1 MRIFVLGVGG
11 AGSLLAQLLA
21 RQGHTVWCGDRD
33 PDRARK
39 FLGKKSA
46 IEVKEANARNLWS
59 IVRAARGCNLLV
71 NASPAV
77 FNEIILRAA
86 LRLGVHY
93 LDLNSHL
100 NRNPFKPEQFRFR
113 KRFEAKNRAALI
125 CTGAAPGLTNL
136 LAKRGSELL
145 DAVESVQIRLY
156 ESTESKD
163 PVSTWSPEVMYDEAI
178 SSPRV
183 YRHGRFSLAKRFAD
197 REKFRFPPPIGET
210 TVYLAAQDEVCMLPY
225 VVPMRDMD
233 AKIGGN
239 DFDRLFRWYRQGR
252 LNRSQGIVRKRFP
265 KTLTPKGVA
274 GMIRK
279 GALENARFAA
289 AVLGARRERRSTAA
303 AALRRELP
311 YAPSDSPARLNLDAH
326 RLRHRASRRH
336 LHQTFSPRHGR
347 RLRPVGTAHRNA
359 PRHPRRSPFP
369 RFSRRVQNDPPEE
382 NRRRRILAV
391 PIFTSSRIC
400 ALSPRECHDHEGCR
414 IHEKD
419 PDQQV

>member
-1 MRIFVLGVGG
+1 MRIFVLGAGG
-11 AGSLLAQLLA
+11 TGSLLAHLLV

-33 PDRARK
+33 PERAKK
-39 FLGKKSA
+39 FLGKKSD
-46 IEVKEANARNLWS
+46 IEVVEANARNLWS

-86 LRLGVHY
+86 LRLRARY

-145 DAVESVQIRLY
+145 DSVESVQIRLY

-178 SSPRV
+178 SRPRV
-183 YRHGRFSLAKRFAD
+183 YRNGRFALAKRFAD

-210 TVYLAAQDEVCMLPY
+210 TVYLAAQDEVCMVPY
-225 VVPMRDMD
+225 QVPIRDMD

-239 DFDRLFRWYRQGR
+239 DFDRLYRWFRKGR

-265 KTLTPKGVA
+265 KTLTPRNVA
-274 GMIRK
+274 ALIRR
-279 GALENARFAA
+279 GILYNARFAVAVLLRGMKDDQPLLVRWDASFPSLFQIRQRGLISTPISYATAHIA
-289 AVLGARRERRSTAA
+289 AVFIK
-303 AALRRELP
+303 
-311 YAPSDSPARLNLDAH
+311 H
-326 RLRHRASRRH
+326 
-336 LHQTFSPRHGR
+336 
-347 RLRPVGTAHRNA
+347 
-359 PRHPRRSPFP
+359 FP
-369 RFSRRVQNDPPEE
+369 RDEAGVLEPEMLPAETRRA
-382 NRRRRILAV
+382 ILAEV
-391 PIFTSSRIC
+391 RSR
-400 ALSPRECHDHEGCR
+400 DFR
-414 IHEKD
+414 IKLKITKLKKIEEEF
-419 PDQQV
+419 

>member
-11 AGSLLAQLLA
+11 TGSLLAHLLV

-33 PDRARK
+33 PERAKK
-39 FLGKKSA
+39 FLGKKSG
-46 IEVKEANARNLWS
+46 IEVVEANARNLWS

-86 LRLGVHY
+86 LRLRSHY

-100 NRNPFKPEQFRFR
+100 TRSLFKPEQLRFN
-113 KRFEAKNRAALI
+113 KRFAAKNRVALI

-145 DAVESVQIRLY
+145 DSVESIQLRLF

-163 PVSTWSPEVMYDEAI
+163 PVSTWSPEGAYDEAI
-178 SSPRV
+178 SSPRI
-183 YRHGRFSLAKRFAD
+183 YRNGKFVLAKRFAE

-225 VVPMRDMD
+225 AIPIREMD

-239 DFDRLFRWYRQGR
+239 DFDRLYRWFRQGR

-265 KTLTPKGVA
+265 KTLTPRNVA
-274 GMIRK
+274 ALIRR
-279 GALENARFAA
+279 GILYNARFAA
-289 AVLGARRERRSTAA
+289 AVLLRGMKDEQPLLVRWDASFPSLFQIRQRGLIATPISYATAHV
-303 AALRRELP
+303 AALFV
-311 YAPSDSPARLNLDAH
+311 
-326 RLRHRASRRH
+326 RH
-336 LHQTFSPRHGR
+336 
-347 RLRPVGTAHRNA
+347 
-359 PRHPRRSPFP
+359 FP
-369 RFSRRVQNDPPEE
+369 REEAGVLEPEMLPADTRRAIVAELRSRDFRIKLKITKLKKLEE
-382 NRRRRILAV
+382 E
-391 PIFTSSRIC
+391 F
-400 ALSPRECHDHEGCR
+400 
-414 IHEKD
+414 
-419 PDQQV
+419 

>member
-11 AGSLLAQLLA
+11 TGSLLAQLLV

-33 PDRARK
+33 PERAKK
-39 FLGKKSA
+39 FLGKKSG
-46 IEVKEANARNLWS
+46 IEVVETNARNLWS

-86 LRLGVHY
+86 LRLHSHY

-100 NRNPFKPEQFRFR
+100 TRSLFKPEQLRFN
-113 KRFEAKNRAALI
+113 KRFAAKNRVALI

-145 DAVESVQIRLY
+145 DSVESIQLRLF

-163 PVSTWSPEVMYDEAI
+163 PVSTWSPEGAYDEAI
-178 SSPRV
+178 SSPRI
-183 YRHGRFSLAKRFAD
+183 YRNGKFVLAKRFAE

-225 VVPMRDMD
+225 AIPIREMD

-239 DFDRLFRWYRQGR
+239 DFDRLYRWFRQGR

-265 KTLTPKGVA
+265 KVPTPKAVA
-274 GMIRK
+274 KLIRR
-279 GALENARFAA
+279 GILENARFAA
-289 AVLGARRERRSTAA
+289 AVLVRGLRDEQPLLVRWDASFPTLYQIRLRGLISTPISYATA
-303 AALRRELP
+303 HMAALFVKNFPRDSAGVISPSELP
-311 YAPSDSPARLNLDAH
+311 LEKR
-326 RLRHRASRRH
+326 RA
-336 LHQTFSPRHGR
+336 
-347 RLRPVGTAHRNA
+347 
-359 PRHPRRSPFP
+359 
-369 RFSRRVQNDPPEE
+369 
-382 NRRRRILAV
+382 ILAAV
-391 PIFTSSRIC
+391 KSQDIRL
-400 ALSPRECHDHEGCR
+400 ALKITRLKKKEEDE
-414 IHEKD
+414 D
-419 PDQQV
+419 F

>member
-1 MRIFVLGVGG
+1 MHKRES
-11 AGSLLAQLLA
+11 AGDAPVSPRGEYDKVANRCASSYWEWAAPAPYSLNCSPA
-21 RQGHTVWCGDRD
+21 RDIQVWCGDRD

-46 IEVKEANARNLWS
+46 IEVEEANARNLWS

-136 LAKRGSELL
+136 LAKRALRTAGHRGIR
-145 DAVESVQIRLY
+145 ANPSVRKHRKQ
-156 ESTESKD
+156 D

-274 GMIRK
+274 GMIRR
-279 GALENARFAA
+279 GVLENARFAA
-289 AVLGARRERRSTAA
+289 AVLVRGVKDDQPLLLRYDASFPTLFQIRQRGLISTPIAYATAHLAAIFVRHFPATWPASSARRNCPSKPD
-303 AALRRELP
+303 ALSSP
-311 YAPSDSPARLNLDAH
+311 KPARA
-326 RLRHRASRRH
+326 
-336 LHQTFSPRHGR
+336 
-347 RLRPVGTAHRNA
+347 
-359 PRHPRRSPFP
+359 
-369 RFSRRVQNDPPEE
+369 
-382 NRRRRILAV
+382 
-391 PIFTSSRIC
+391 IF
-400 ALSPRECHDHEGCR
+400 A
-414 IHEKD
+414 
-419 PDQQV
+419 

>member
-11 AGSLLAQLLA
+11 AGSLLAQLLV

-39 FLGKKSA
+39 FLGKKST
-46 IEVKEANARNLWS
+46 IEVVEANARNLWS

-86 LRLGVHY
+86 LRLRVHY

-100 NRNPFKPEQFRFR
+100 NRNPFKPEQFRFQ
-113 KRFEAKNRAALI
+113 KRFAAKNRTALI

-145 DAVESVQIRLY
+145 DTVESIQIRLY

-178 SSPRV
+178 SSPRI
-183 YRHGRFSLAKRFAD
+183 YRHGRFSLAKRFAE

-225 VVPMRDMD
+225 VIPMRDM
-233 AKIGGN
+233 
-239 DFDRLFRWYRQGR
+239 
-252 LNRSQGIVRKRFP
+252 
-265 KTLTPKGVA
+265 
-274 GMIRK
+274 
-279 GALENARFAA
+279 
-289 AVLGARRERRSTAA
+289 RRENRRQRFRSLVSLVPPRPPEPLAGNRA
-303 AALRRELP
+303 QALSKNSHAQRSRWNDSPRRAGKCALRRGRADSRVKDDQPLLLRYDASFPTLYQIRQRGLISTPIAYATAHLAAIFIKHFPRDMGGVFGPSELP
-311 YAPSDSPARLNLDAH
+311 METR
-326 RLRHRASRRH
+326 RA
-336 LHQTFSPRHGR
+336 
-347 RLRPVGTAHRNA
+347 
-359 PRHPRRSPFP
+359 
-369 RFSRRVQNDPPEE
+369 
-382 NRRRRILAV
+382 ILAEAR
-391 PIFTSSRIC
+391 SRDFRVAFKMTRLKKI
-400 ALSPRECHDHEGCR
+400 EDDEY
-414 IHEKD
+414 
-419 PDQQV
+419 